1 MINSLHNKLRDLE
14 LKYHE
19 LGETSDGTILLT
31 AKSLDPEGVMEVMRI
46 KELADSFNL
55 TTKWDGQN
63 IQIAK

>member
-1 MINSLHNKLRDLE
+1 MINSFRNMLADLE

-19 LGETSDGTILLT
+19 LGEISDGTILLV

-46 KELADSFNL
+46 KELADSFSL